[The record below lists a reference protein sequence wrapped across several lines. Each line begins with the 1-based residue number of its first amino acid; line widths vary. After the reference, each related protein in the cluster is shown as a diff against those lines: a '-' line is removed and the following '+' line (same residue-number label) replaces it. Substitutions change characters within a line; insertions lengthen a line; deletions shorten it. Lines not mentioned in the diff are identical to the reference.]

1 VNLEEWLARGL
12 VTLPPQLGPRAKT
25 TATDEAFDALF
36 AAVSTNV
43 SAGRARFLFV
53 RSDPNTPRE
62 RVATPW

>member
-1 VNLEEWLARGL
+1 VNPEERLARGP
-12 VTLPPQLGPRAKT
+12 VTLPPQLAPHAET
-25 TATDEAFDALF
+25 TAADEAFAALF